1 MDLIYLDEFLEAKNN
16 LVKNTL
22 SSYKTDLK
30 QFSMFYKKDISE
42 LDSEDIE
49 SYITY
54 LLGKGFKAK
63 TINRKLTSLRKYI
76 EYLNGSNKLDNK
88 VSLYIEG
95 IKVQEDYFIDPDKII
110 NINEFNRIAA
120 QAKKANDKRALA
132 IIYTLGYTGVRVMEL
147 LQFHAFQYRNGEV
160 TVRGKG
166 RKFRNIPIAEEVIYY
181 IDEYVKE
188 RKHKSGDF
196 IFINERNNNV
206 MPRQEINKIIKNYA
220 GQARIKKTKAYPHAF
235 RHLFC
240 LTLSKDMP
248 LDEVAALAGHSNIN
262 TTRIYTKRT
271 KEELKRSLKNSLKA
285 FN

>member
-1 MDLIYLDEFLEAKNN
+1 MDLKYLDEFLEAKNN

-30 QFSMFYKKDISE
+30 QFSMFYKKDISK

-54 LLGKGFKAK
+54 LLSKGFKAK
-63 TINRKLTSLRKYI
+63 TINRKLTSIRRYV
-76 EYLNGSNKLDNK
+76 EYLNGNNKIENRI
-88 VSLYIEG
+88 SLYIEG
-95 IKVQEDYFIDPDKII
+95 IRVQEEYFIEPDKII
-110 NINEFNRIAA
+110 NISEFNRIVT
-120 QAKKANDKRALA
+120 QVKKVNDKRALA
-132 IIYTLGYTGVRVMEL
+132 ILYTLAFTGVRVSEL
-147 LQFHAFQYRNGEV
+147 LQLHTFQYRTGEI

-166 RKFRNIPIAEEVIYY
+166 RKFRNIPIGEEAIYY
-181 IDEYVKE
+181 IDEYTKQ
-188 RKHKSGDF
+188 RRHKAGEP

-206 MPRQEINKIIKNYA
+206 MSRQEINKIIKHYA

>member
-1 MDLIYLDEFLEAKNN
+1 MNLEHLDEFLEAKNN

-63 TINRKLTSLRKYI
+63 TINRKLTSLRRYV
-76 EYLNGSNKLDNK
+76 EYLNGSNKLENK
-88 VSLYIEG
+88 VALYIEG
-95 IKVQEDYFIDPDKII
+95 IKVQEDYYIDPDKII

-120 QAKKANDKRALA
+120 QAKKANDKRAIA
-132 IIYTLGYTGVRVMEL
+132 IIYTLGYTGVRVSEL
-147 LQFHAFQYRNGEV
+147 LQLHTFQYKTGEV

-166 RKFRNIPIAEEVIYY
+166 RKFRNVPIAEELIYH

-188 RKHKSGDF
+188 RRHKAGEP
-196 IFINERNNNV
+196 IFMNERNNKV
-206 MPRQEINKIIKNYA
+206 MSRQEINKIIKRYA
-220 GQARIKKTKAYPHAF
+220 GQARIKKTKVYPHAF

-248 LDEVAALAGHSNIN
+248 LDEVAALVGHSNIN